1 MSVGVSHKGIL
12 EQQLPLESTSM
23 TEMRKF
29 VRFQTE
35 FPATF
40 AGDHTGTGIIYNL
53 GLGGCKMVSDQT
65 VKSGALLSLDL
76 TVPEQ
81 STAITIRAATVQ
93 WIMDF
98 EFGVEFLE
106 MQALERDRLEQF
118 LATQMNIV
126 P

>member
-1 MSVGVSHKGIL
+1 MS
-12 EQQLPLESTSM
+12 
-23 TEMRKF
+23 EMRKY
-29 VRFQTE
+29 VRFHAE

-40 AGDHTGTGIIYNL
+40 AGDHTGVGIVYNL
-53 GLGGCKMVSDQT
+53 GLGGCKIVSDQT
-65 VKSGALLSLDL
+65 VKSGALLSVHLKI
-76 TVPEQ
+76 PEQ
-81 STAITIRAATVQ
+81 TTAITIRAATVH

-118 LATQMNIV
+118 LATQVNIV